1 MALVSSY
8 DGFIFDFGGV
18 LVHHQSDAEQVKMAR
33 IAGMSVESFAEAYWA
48 KRLDYDKGLL
58 TAHEYWYDVGK
69 SAGIVLS
76 PEVIDKLSD
85 VDAKS
90 WMHFDQVMWDWIE
103 QLRAAGKRVALLSNM
118 PMEIGLELKSRPDR
132 VGIFDHVTLS
142 YELRAAKPEPTIYE
156 ECLEGIGTAPDRTI
170 FFDDRIANV
179 QGAEMLGIH
188 AIEFLNRDDVLLR
201 MTA

>member
-18 LVHHQSDAEQVKMAR
+18 LVHHQTDADQAKMAR
-33 IAGMSVESFAEAYWA
+33 IASMPVESFAEGYWA
-48 KRLDYDKGLL
+48 KRLEYDKGLL

-69 SAGIVLS
+69 SSGTVL
-76 PEVIDKLSD
+76 PADVMDKLSE

-90 WMHFDQVMWDWIE
+90 WMHFDQVMWDWIV

-118 PMEIGLELKSRPDR
+118 PLEIGLELKSRPDR
-132 VGIFDHVTLS
+132 VGHFDHVTLS
-142 YELRAAKPEPTIYE
+142 YELKAAKPEPAIYE
-156 ECLEGIGTAPDRTI
+156 ECLEGIGTAADKTI

-179 QGAEMLGIH
+179 QGAEMLGMH